1 MGSTKVDWER
11 LEIVIEPAGEPNPQ
25 NPYAQMD
32 QAQRDQALGE
42 LARRVLLGQANDTS
56 GSI

>member
-11 LEIVIEPAGEPNPQ
+11 LEIVIEPAGEPNPH

-32 QAQRDQALGE
+32 QAHRDQALRE
-42 LARRVLLGQANDTS
+42 LARTILLRNVNGTPVS
-56 GSI
+56 